1 MTGHIRKRGE
11 RSWAILLDLPRGP
24 DGKRRRK
31 WHTVHGTKKDAQR
44 KRNELLHQLE
54 TGAYCEPAKMTV
66 NDYLQKWLKDYASTN
81 VSGKTFERYAEIV
94 RNHLEPAIGNLPLPR
109 LQPLHVQE
117 CYSELLKSG
126 RKDGKGGLSKRT
138 VLHAHRLLH
147 TALGHAVKW
156 QLVAR
161 NVADAVQPPTPERK
175 EMKALDERQTVWL
188 FEAAQGTRLYV
199 PILFDATTGVRRGEL
214 LAVKWP
220 DLNLDAG
227 NLSLRRSLEQ
237 TRKGLR
243 FKETKNKKGRAI
255 SLPAI
260 LVKAL
265 HGHLAEQNEYKR
277 LFGDDYNDQGLV
289 FARPDGSIWKPE
301 SFTEEYFRFTR
312 KIGVRV
318 RFHDLRHSHA
328 SQLLRAGV
336 PIKVVSERLGHSSVQ
351 ITLDTYSHVLPGMQ
365 EEAAEK
371 IDVALKTAMRDSQ
384 QGGLGLVPI
393 QSNSC

>member
-54 TGAYCEPAKMTV
+54 TGAYIEPARMTV
-66 NDYLQKWLKDYASTN
+66 KEYLAKWLSDYAATN
-81 VSGKTFERYAEIV
+81 VSGKTFERYSEIV
-94 RNHLEPAIGNLPLPR
+94 RNHLEPTLGALPLPK

-117 CYSELLKSG
+117 CYSGLLKSG
-126 RKDGKGGLSKRT
+126 RKNGKGGLSKRT
-138 VLHAHRLLH
+138 VLHVHRLLH

-161 NVADAVQPPTPERK
+161 NVADAVQPPAPERK
-175 EMKALDERQTVWL
+175 EMRALDERQTVWL
-188 FEAAQGTRLYV
+188 FEAARGTRLYV

-214 LAVKWP
+214 LAIKWP
-220 DLNLDAG
+220 DINLDAG
-227 NLSLRRSLEQ
+227 SLSLRRSLEQ
-237 TRKGLR
+237 TRAGLR
-243 FKETKNKKGRAI
+243 FKETKNKKGRVI

-265 HGHLAEQNEYKR
+265 REHLAEQNEFKK
-277 LFGDDYNDQGLV
+277 LFGADYQDQGLV

-312 KIGVRV
+312 KIGVKV

-336 PIKVVSERLGHSSVQ
+336 PVKVVSERLGHSAVG
-351 ITLDTYSHVLPGMQ
+351 ITLDTYSHMLPGMQ
-365 EEAAEK
+365 EEAAQK
-371 IDVALKTAMRDSQ
+371 IDAAFEKVMEEGRRPVS
-384 QGGLGLVPI
+384 
-393 QSNSC
+393 

>member
-31 WHTVHGTKKDAQR
+31 WHTVHGTKKDPQR
-44 KRNELLHQLE
+44 KRNELLHEIESGL
-54 TGAYCEPAKMTV
+54 YCEPAKMAV
-66 NDYLQKWLKDYASTN
+66 KDYLQKWLKDYASTN
-81 VSGKTFERYAEIV
+81 VSGKTYERYAEIV

-109 LQPLHVQE
+109 LTPLHVQE
-117 CYSELLKSG
+117 CYSGLLKSG

-138 VLHAHRLLH
+138 VLHVHRLLH
-147 TALGHAVKW
+147 TSLGHAVKW

-175 EMKALDERQTVWL
+175 EMQALDERQTVWL
-188 FEAAQGTRLYV
+188 FEAARGTRLYV

-214 LAVKWP
+214 LAVKWL
-220 DLNLDAG
+220 DLNLDSAT
-227 NLSLRRSLEQ
+227 LSLRRSLEQ
-237 TRKGLR
+237 TRTGLR
-243 FKETKNKKGRAI
+243 FKETKNKKGRII
-255 SLPAI
+255 SLPAM

-265 HGHLAEQNEYKR
+265 REHRAEQNEFKK
-277 LFGDDYNDQGLV
+277 LFGDDYKDQGLV
-289 FARPDGSIWKPE
+289 FARPDGAIWKPE
-301 SFTEEYFRFTR
+301 SFTEEYFRFTE

-336 PIKVVSERLGHSSVQ
+336 PIKVVSERLGHSAVG
-351 ITLDTYSHVLPGMQ
+351 ITLDIYSHVLPGMQ
-365 EEAAEK
+365 EEAARK
-371 IDVALKTAMRDSQ
+371 IDAAFEKVMEKDRRPVS
-384 QGGLGLVPI
+384 
-393 QSNSC
+393 